1 MPRGKKLTEGE
12 KNKIDVIKE
21 KNMSIR
27 KIALELKRS
36 RTVVQNYI
44 KLGDKYRSRDNHGR
58 KKKTDERT
66 KRRII
71 RAVNCGVGSI
81 KKIKD
86 SLQLS
91 ESQTTIRN
99 ILKNTGTFRYAKIK
113 KKPRLGPSHI
123 KARLEFAK
131 KSLQNRF
138 DW

>member
-1 MPRGKKLTEGE
+1 M
-12 KNKIDVIKE
+12 
-21 KNMSIR
+21 
-27 KIALELKRS
+27 
-36 RTVVQNYI
+36 
-44 KLGDKYRSRDNHGR
+44 
-58 KKKTDERT
+58 TDERT

-71 RAVNCGVGSI
+71 RVVNCGVGSI

-91 ESQTTIRN
+91 ESQTKIRN
-99 ILKNTGTFRYAKIK
+99 ILKNTGTFGYAKIK

-138 DW
+138 DWREIIWSHQKKFNLDVPEGLSYYWHNLRRQEKILSRRVQIGFYKSKNKFKSLCGHP